1 MLFMLA
7 MAVLVVFDIPAVQNY
22 CAHKAANFLSEKLN
36 TEVKIG
42 TLRISPLRNII
53 LQDVLIKDLNNDT
66 MIAARKLD
74 VSFSGRALFKKEI
87 LVKNISL
94 DRAYFHLQRDT
105 NGLLNLN
112 KLFGLKKKKQK
123 QKSTFNLKVEANE
136 LSLLNT
142 HFDYTDKFGGTIVNV
157 EVERLAAK
165 INDLGLKTGR
175 MNVHSLT
182 LVRPVVDIVINP
194 LQPKNP
200 SDTLKAVHFMI
211 GETKIDF
218 GNVVLADASVKINN
232 IQKPYIYPGMDYN
245 HLDIR
250 NININVEKGWLN
262 RDTIVASV
270 RKISAQE
277 KCGLVLSSLR
287 TQAIVTTQNLE
298 CKKLLLQTP
307 NSYVS
312 KYIYLQYSHFHDFT
326 KFITGVRMK
335 GDFVNSKISLKDINF
350 FAKKLTAMEHNTVYL
365 TGNIDG
371 RVNNLRGRNVVLR
384 TGTSTY
390 FKGNFFTYGLP
401 DVFETSLNLRVNQ
414 LVTNARDIHTFLP
427 TVTLPKNIENLGD
440 IRFTGNLDGFLTDI
454 FSQGKL
460 TTTIGSATTN
470 LNFRYDKKLQVASY
484 KGNLALQDFD
494 LGKFTGNTST
504 LGTITAVADINGK
517 GLKLDEIDARIDGT
531 IQSIFLKQYNYQNAS
546 VNGFFKNS
554 TFIGKLNI
562 RDPNIGL
569 DFDGMAN
576 FNRKEPEFNFTST
589 ITGAN
594 LKALNLTKRDLTVS
608 GEISSNFLGKGI
620 DDISGTIVLRN
631 LNLSNADTNASV
643 DFIQLQAYN
652 EGDGKKSL
660 ILKSKV
666 LEAELDGYFNFTKI
680 VGALKNIAQ
689 RTFTNDVPFRME
701 SAGTDAF
708 NFSARI
714 YEPGALTQFIHPKF
728 KLIRNSKIDGTVNA
742 QLNQIS
748 FNGFVP
754 EFQYGNI
761 TVQRTNFFS
770 GIIDKELNAFLSCD
784 NIYLSDSLL
793 ADSVQIEA
801 HNEVNGFLLKFY
813 ALDKNHINKVDLI
826 ADLYPQS
833 NSLKIQM
840 RPSEVWLSNK
850 LWQFSPNNEI
860 EIAGRKITSKNFV
873 FANNEQKIS
882 LDAYL
887 KNDTSTSFNINL
899 NKIILSDFTKIFMP
913 KDAGINAEING
924 IAKIEDVF
932 SIPSVIADVT
942 ASNVML
948 GEVSIGDIELQSKL
962 LQAQKQIA
970 LNLQVK
976 GNGNDISGN
985 GYYSIDP
992 ANPEVNL
999 AFNLNNL
1006 ALDFLNYPYF
1016 KRYVI
1021 NTFGNANGQ
1030 LQLKGKL
1037 PKLALTGTLKVDTA
1051 STTVSYLNTKY
1062 SLSKQTV
1069 TLTENNI
1076 NINNITVQDLN
1087 NNNNY
1092 TATANG
1098 KIYHSWFRNFGIDLK
1113 VNTANAMM
1121 LNTNEKLN
1129 PVFYGSAYAA
1139 GNITFKG
1146 LFNDMTIRANVKT
1159 MPGTHVNLP
1168 IKNTKETGRYTF
1180 FQFVDKNIDTIKI
1193 EPKQKLKLNGLT
1205 FILELEATPDGKI
1218 DIVLDP
1224 VAGDILSTT
1233 GSGNIKLEIPKAGDI
1248 TIYGTYEV
1256 SKGDY
1261 LFTLQNIINKRFNIE
1276 QGGTINFTGDIY
1288 QAQLDV
1294 NAVYGVRTSPY
1305 DLISDFF
1312 EHSKTGSG
1320 NSSTSETEIETRARR
1335 RIPVKL
1341 LMHLTGVL
1349 STPNVAFDIQTIDPD
1364 PSIKNLI
1371 ENRLQV
1377 IRTNETELNKEVF
1390 GLLIMNRF
1398 LPTGNT
1404 LNNAIGTNAIGGGV
1418 ANTLGE
1424 FVSSQLSL
1432 YLNNFFSNFVND
1444 FDVNFGYRQYNQQGA
1459 TNGTGTDDAA
1469 SDTRREL
1476 QLALTKRF
1484 LNDRLALTAGGNVD
1498 FGNAT
1503 VANTTGTG
1511 TSRVQTA
1518 NVAGDFQLEYKLD
1531 KDGVWRAKVFNR
1543 TDYDNFTSRN
1553 INRTGVGL
1561 TFRKDFDK
1569 FKDLFKKR
1577 KKKKNKSKTPDATIQ
1592 EEENQE
1598 DNTP

>member
-7 MAVLVVFDIPAVQNY
+7 MAVLVLFDIPAVQNY
-22 CAHKAANFLSEKLN
+22 CAHKAANFLSEKLH
-36 TEVKIG
+36 TEVQIRSLK
-42 TLRISPLRNII
+42 ISPLRNLI

-66 MIAARKLD
+66 MVAARKLA
-74 VSFSGRALFKKEI
+74 VSFSGRALFRKEI
-87 LVKNISL
+87 LVKNISF
-94 DRAYFHLQRDT
+94 DRAYFHLQKDT
-105 NGLLNLN
+105 DTLLNLN
-112 KLFGLKKKKQK
+112 KVFGLKKKKKK
-123 QKSTFNLKVEANE
+123 QQTAFNLKVEAKE
-136 LSLLNT
+136 LNLLNT

-157 EVERLAAK
+157 EVERLAAT
-165 INDLGLKTGR
+165 INDLGLKSGR
-175 MNVHSLT
+175 MSVHSLT
-182 LVRPVVDIVINP
+182 IVRPTVDIIINP

-200 SDTLKAVHFMI
+200 NDTLKPVHFMI

-218 GNVVLADASVKINN
+218 GNVVLAGASVKINS
-232 IQKPYIYPGMDYN
+232 IQKPNTYPGMDYN

-262 RDTIVASV
+262 RDTIVATV

-277 KCGLVLSSLR
+277 KSGLVLSRLS
-287 TQAIVTTQNLE
+287 TQAVVTTKDLE

-326 KFITGVRMK
+326 NFITGVRMK

-350 FAKKLTAMEHNTVYL
+350 FAKKLSAIEHNSIFL

-401 DVFETSLNLRVNQ
+401 DLFETSLNLRVNK
-414 LVTNARDIHTFLP
+414 LVTNAKDIHAFLP
-427 TVTLPKNIENLGD
+427 TITVPKNIENIGN
-440 IRFTGNLDGFLTDI
+440 IMFTGNLDGFLTDI
-454 FSQGKL
+454 FSHGNF
-460 TTTIGSATTN
+460 TTAIGSANTN
-470 LNFRYDKKLQVASY
+470 LSFRYDKKTKVSSY
-484 KGNLALQDFD
+484 KGKLALQDFD
-494 LGKFTGNTST
+494 LGKFTGNTAT
-504 LGTITAVADINGK
+504 LGTITAVADVNGK

-531 IQSIFLKQYNYQNAS
+531 IQSIYLKQYNYKNAS

-554 TFIGKLNI
+554 TFIGKLSI
-562 RDPNIGL
+562 RDPNVGL

-589 ITGAN
+589 ITDAN

-608 GEISSNFLGKGI
+608 GEISSNFLGKSI

-631 LNLSNADTNASV
+631 LSLANKDTSASV

-652 EGDGKKSL
+652 EGDGKKTL

-666 LEAELDGYFNFTKI
+666 LEADLEGYFSFEKI
-680 VGALKNIAQ
+680 VGTLKNIAQ
-689 RTFTNDVPFRME
+689 RTFTNEVPFRME
-701 SAGTDAF
+701 SAGTEAF

-728 KLIRNSKIDGTVNA
+728 KLIRNSKINGTVNA

-754 EFQYGNI
+754 EFKYGNI
-761 TVQRTNFFS
+761 AIQRTNFFT
-770 GIIDKELNAFLSCD
+770 GIIDKELNALLSCD
-784 NIYLSDSLL
+784 NIYVSDSLI
-793 ADSVQIEA
+793 ADSLQIEA
-801 HNEVNGFLLKFY
+801 HNEINGFLLKLY
-813 ALDKNHINKVDLI
+813 AIDKNHVNKANLV
-826 ADLYPQS
+826 ADLFPQS
-833 NSLKIQM
+833 NSLKLQM

-860 EIAGRKITSKNFV
+860 EIAGNKITSKNFV

-887 KNDTSTSFNINL
+887 KNDTSTSFNINF

-913 KDAGINAEING
+913 KDAGINAELNG
-924 IAKIEDVF
+924 VAKIEDIF
-932 SIPSVIADVT
+932 LIPSVIADVS

-948 GEVSIGDIELQSKL
+948 GEIPIGDIELQSKL

-992 ANPEVNL
+992 ANPDVNL
-999 AFNLNNL
+999 AFNLKNL
-1006 ALDFLNYPYF
+1006 ALEFLNYPYF

-1021 NTFGNANGQ
+1021 NTFGSANGQ

-1037 PKLALTGTLKVDTA
+1037 PKLALTGTLNIDTVA
-1051 STTVSYLNTKY
+1051 TTVSYLNTRY
-1062 SLSKQTV
+1062 SLNKQSV

-1076 NINNITVQDLN
+1076 NLTNITVHDLN

-1092 TATANG
+1092 IATANG
-1098 KIYHSWFRNFGIDLK
+1098 RIYHTWFRNFGIDMK
-1113 VNTANAMM
+1113 VNTANTMM

-1129 PVFYGSAYAA
+1129 PIFYGSAYAA

-1168 IKNTKETGRYTF
+1168 IKSAKETGRYTF
-1180 FQFVDKNIDTIKI
+1180 FQFVDKKADTLKA
-1193 EPKQKLKLNGLT
+1193 ESKQKLKLNGLT

-1224 VAGDILSTT
+1224 VAGDILSTI
-1233 GSGNIKLEIPKAGDI
+1233 GNGNIKLEIPKAGDI
-1248 TIYGTYEV
+1248 SIYGTYEV

-1276 QGGTINFTGDIY
+1276 QGGTINFSGDIY

-1320 NSSTSETEIETRARR
+1320 SSSTSETEIETRARR

-1349 STPNVAFDIQTIDPD
+1349 SSPNVAFDIQTIDPD

-1390 GLLIMNRF
+1390 GLLVMNRF

-1404 LNNAIGTNAIGGGV
+1404 LNNSIGTNAIGGGV

-1459 TNGTGTDDAA
+1459 TNGTGADDAA

-1484 LNDRLALTAGGNVD
+1484 LNDRLSLSAGGNVD
-1498 FGNAT
+1498 FGNT
-1503 VANTTGTG
+1503 TINNTAGTG

-1577 KKKKNKSKTPDATIQ
+1577 KKKKSKSKTPDATIK
-1592 EEENQE
+1592 EDDLQE
-1598 DNTP
+1598 DGTP